1 MANYSYRFKREM
13 QFRHC
18 FVDFKDAD
26 RNAAQIEAGVTGIE
40 LVPGPGIDLSKV
52 SVNLDHHGQGC
63 TAESPAACDQ
73 ALTVDMT
80 ELPRK
85 CLYSRLDMDSLVA
98 GAILELRASA
108 ALGVIDIRDIDEDI
122 VRAVSALDRKGPAGL
137 TDEEREHLPEASFL
151 GRVAFDRDLS
161 FDQKIRIAMGFLLV
175 QDADAAA
182 AKADDIEEANSLRQK
197 ELEQARK
204 ELQTEVRSSG
214 LVVVRGNSRFA
225 SNLIY
230 ESGDIGVAFN
240 DAFPVDFRDPSKGT
254 CRKATIMKRDS
265 NVPLDMT
272 RVAALLNEEEQRLGG
287 SGKWGGRGEILGS
300 PMGQDYLVPD
310 DKVIAAVETIM
321 QHS

>member
-1 MANYSYRFKREM
+1 MKYSYRFKREM

-18 FVDFKDAD
+18 MADFKDAE
-26 RNAAQIEAGVTGIE
+26 RNKAEIEAYGVTGIE

-52 SVNLDHHGQGC
+52 QINLDHHGEGC

-73 ALTVDMT
+73 AMTVDMT
-80 ELPRK
+80 TLPRK

-108 ALGVIDIRDIDEDI
+108 ALGIIDPRDIDEDI
-122 VRAVSALDRKGPAGL
+122 VKVVSALDRKGPANL
-137 TDEEREHLPEASFL
+137 SDDEKENLPNASFL

-161 FDQKIRIAMGFLLV
+161 FDQKIRIAMGFLLI
-175 QDADAAA
+175 QDYDAAKD
-182 AKADDIEEANSLRQK
+182 KADDVEEANALRLK

-204 ELQTEVRSSG
+204 ELKVEKLPSG
-214 LVVVRGNSRFA
+214 LVVVNGNSRFA
-225 SNLIY
+225 ANLIY
-230 ESGDIGVAFN
+230 ELGDVGVAFN
-240 DAFPVDFRDPSKGT
+240 DSFPIDFKDPSKGT
-254 CRKATIMKRDS
+254 CKKATIMKRDS

-272 RVAALLNEEEQRLGG
+272 RVAALLNEEEQRMGG
-287 SGKWGGRGEILGS
+287 SGKWGGRGEIIGS

-310 DKVIAAVETIM
+310 DRVIAAVETIM